1 MVLRVLC
8 LLACAALA
16 SAAPPSVE
24 VGARVKK
31 SVLTILAD
39 RRDETRVGMGSGFV
53 ISADGLVVTNLHVI
67 GHGRPIEVKSADG
80 KTHDVTHVVAHDREL
95 DLAILRLKGKGW
107 KPLKLGDS
115 SKLQVGQ
122 DVLAVGNPQGYEYS
136 VVTGTV
142 SGRRTLEGA
151 EMVQVAMP
159 IEVGNSG
166 GPLVDME
173 GRVHGVITLKS
184 AVTPNLGLAV
194 TSNELKKLLA
204 RPAPVTM
211 AQWTALYA
219 PDTSSWEPKFGA
231 RWRQKAGGISV
242 DGEGAGFGGRS
253 LLVYKQPAPPPPYDV
268 GVWIK
273 LGDESGAAGL
283 FFLGQDD
290 DTHYGFYPSR
300 GKLRLTRF
308 SGPDLSR
315 WTILSEVSNAAWRPG
330 DWNHLKVR
338 IEPQKLTAYVN
349 DQEVLTSADFAG
361 SPSGRGS
368 RAGLI
373 KFRESRAE
381 FRDFALAPQILPVRL
396 ATGLVEK
403 VTRLAGGAPLL
414 PGTLPPV
421 PLLDALV
428 PEAPGSVRALRER
441 ARALE
446 HEAAGLKTL
455 ARAVHEA
462 AVRAELERIL
472 AAPDMQVDLVH
483 AALLVA
489 RLDHEDLD
497 IEPYLAVV
505 ERLAAAVAARVKPAM
520 SESERVDQALAV
532 LREQG
537 FHGSYG
543 GYHSKANAYMHQ
555 VLDDREGI
563 GVTLSILLIELARRQ
578 GVHLAGVQFPG
589 RFVALHGTRFL
600 DPVDG
605 REVVPGEDRPAPLS
619 AKGVIV
625 RLLTHLL
632 SVAHMDTDREGM
644 LRYLDAILTLEP
656 DSPEERWTRGAIHAQ
671 AGRLDAARAD
681 LDWLIAR
688 KPRGMDVERVQQYR
702 RGLDLESSAGAAGVK
717 K

>member
-1 MVLRVLC
+1 MKFVVL
-8 LLACAALA
+8 LLSLAALA
-16 SAAPPSVE
+16 GAAPTPVE

-31 SVLTILAD
+31 SVLTVLAD
-39 RRDETRVGMGSGFV
+39 RRDETKVGMGSGFV
-53 ISADGLVVTNLHVI
+53 ISADGLMVTNLHVI

-80 KTHDVTHVVAHDREL
+80 TTHDVTHVVAYDREL
-95 DLAILRLKGKGW
+95 DLAILRLKGKSW

-115 SKLQVGQ
+115 SKLAVGQ
-122 DVLAVGNPQGYEYS
+122 DVLAVGNPQGYQYS

-194 TSNELKKLLA
+194 TVNELKKLLA

-219 PDTSSWEPKFGA
+219 PDPGSWEPRLGA
-231 RWRQKAGGISV
+231 RWRQKAGGLSV
-242 DGEGAGFGGRS
+242 DGEGTGFGGRS
-253 LLVYKQPAPPPPYDV
+253 LLVYKEAAPAPPYDV
-268 GVWIK
+268 GVWVK
-273 LGDESGAAGL
+273 LADESGAAGL
-283 FFLGQDD
+283 FFLGADD

-308 SGPDLSR
+308 SGPDLSK

-338 IEPQKLTAYVN
+338 VEAQKLTCIVN
-349 DQEVLTSADFAG
+349 DSEVLTSADRALT
-361 SPSGRGS
+361 GS
-368 RAGLI
+368 RAGLV
-373 KFRESRAE
+373 KFRETRAE
-381 FRDFALAPQILPVRL
+381 FREFALAPQILPVRL

-446 HEAAGLKTL
+446 REAANLKTL

-462 AVRAELERIL
+462 AVRAELARLVE
-472 AAPDMQVDLVH
+472 APDMQVDLVH

-497 IEPYLAVV
+497 IEPYRALV
-505 ERLAAAVAARVKPAM
+505 ERLASLVAARVKPEM
-520 SESERVDQALAV
+520 SEDERLGAVLAV
-532 LREQG
+532 LRDQG

-563 GVTLSILLIELARRQ
+563 GLTLGVLTIELARRQ
-578 GVHLAGVQFPG
+578 GVHLVGSQAPGQFVVRLG
-589 RFVALHGTRFL
+589 ERAL
-600 DPVDG
+600 DPVHGG
-605 REVVPGEDRPAPLS
+605 RAVDAREGRPLS

-625 RLLTHLL
+625 RLLMHLL
-632 SVAHMDTDREGM
+632 SVAHMDTDRDGM

-681 LDWLIAR
+681 LDWLIAK
-688 KPRGMDVERVQQYR
+688 KPRGMDVERVAEYR